1 MSYEFKKL
9 SEVEALTKVP
19 EGATVLAEV
28 GGAIKR
34 IPGEGLGGGKV
45 LKIICSNFGEYLSE
59 ASTMLSAPSYTFET
73 NMTFAEAQAAFRACE
88 LDDCVFYAY
97 DQCSPTMGMREKIS
111 DEGIPYLYLMFDDM
125 QGASF
130 VLYMSEEYGIT
141 EYNPHSDK

>member
-9 SEVEALTKVP
+9 SEVEALTEVP

-59 ASTMLSAPSYTFET
+59 VSTMSAGPSYTFET
-73 NMTFAEAQAAFRACE
+73 NMAFVEAQAAFRACE
-88 LDDCVFYAY
+88 LDGCVFYLGAK
-97 DQCSPTMGMREKIS
+97 CLPAISVEEKIS
-111 DEGIPYLYLMFDDM
+111 DDGISYFYMSFMSDMTEIPVYL
-125 QGASF
+125 
-130 VLYMSEEYGIT
+130 SEEYGIT
-141 EYNPHSDK
+141 DYIPYGK

>member
-9 SEVEALTKVP
+9 SEVEALAEVP

-34 IPGEGLGGGKV
+34 IPGSGLGGGKV

-59 ASTMLSAPSYTFET
+59 ASTMVSAPSYTFET

-88 LDDCVFYAY
+88 LDGCVFYFGE
-97 DQCSPTMGMREKIS
+97 QCLPAMGVGEKIS
-111 DEGIPYLYLMFDDM
+111 DDGIPYFYMSFMIDM
-125 QGASF
+125 TEMP
-130 VLYMSEEYGIT
+130 VYWSEEYGIT
-141 EYNPHSDK
+141 NNDPYGK